1 MDTANLAAIEKYIKI
16 YRIAGVT
23 TNPTIVSR
31 EKTDFIPLV
40 KAIRALVGEKQL
52 HVQVTATAHD
62 DILREAAEEDLRF
75 WLKRGFN
82 FVAAGDDIASLFLAY
97 KAQYATMRKV
107 FGKAKED

>member
-1 MDTANLAAIEKYIKI
+1 MELVLDTANLAAIEKYIKI

-62 DILREAAEEDLRF
+62 DI
-75 WLKRGFN
+75 
-82 FVAAGDDIASLFLAY
+82 ASLFLAS